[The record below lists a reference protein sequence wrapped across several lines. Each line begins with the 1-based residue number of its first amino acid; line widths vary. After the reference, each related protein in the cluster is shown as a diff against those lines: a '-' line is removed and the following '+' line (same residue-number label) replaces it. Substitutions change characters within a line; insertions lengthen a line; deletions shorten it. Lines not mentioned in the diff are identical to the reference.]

1 MIPVDT
7 TYSNENLL
15 VILEGL
21 DLSYLSAIM
30 C

>member
-1 MIPVDT
+1 MIPIVI
-7 TYSNENLL
+7 TYHNENLL

-21 DLSYLSAIM
+21 NLSCLSAIM